1 MSGLDLCASADIF
14 LLARGSRGTIE
25 DREVRNPRYIG
36 SRDRHDSSEASCV
49 EVVKLGKMISTQCE
63 SVSAVYESAGDLYFV
78 DLEPPNDVKFM
89 VVPDVFALVEFP
101 GCNA

>member
-1 MSGLDLCASADIF
+1 MSGLDLCTSADIF

-25 DREVRNPRYIG
+25 DREVRNPGDVG

-49 EVVKLGKMISTQCE
+49 EVVKLGKLFGTQRE
-63 SVSAVYESAGDLYFV
+63 SVSAVNEGAGYLHFV

>member
-36 SRDRHDSSEASCV
+36 SGDRHDSSEASCV
-49 EVVKLGKMISTQCE
+49 EVVKLGKLFGTQRE
-63 SVSAVYESAGDLYFV
+63 SVSAVNEGTGYLHFV
-78 DLEPPNDVKFM
+78 DLEPPDDVKFM
-89 VVPDVFALVEFP
+89 VVPDVIAFEELP
-101 GCNA
+101 GGYS